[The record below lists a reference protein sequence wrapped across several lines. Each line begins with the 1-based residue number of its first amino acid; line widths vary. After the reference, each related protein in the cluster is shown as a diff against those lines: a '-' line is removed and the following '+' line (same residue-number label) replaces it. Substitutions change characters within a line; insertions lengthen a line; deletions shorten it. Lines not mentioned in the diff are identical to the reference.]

1 MKLFYFCDHSF
12 LDMKDNFEKSFKDK
26 FELNFKY
33 LEKVNLNRNQP
44 GSGIDIWK
52 YKTEMIIEAIK
63 NNYNNVIVISDI
75 DIIFYKPVIPTIEE
89 YMVDKEIC
97 FQKEKIHGGINIGF
111 MSILCNDNTLNFWNS
126 VYSILCNS
134 NYWDQQIV
142 NDLIYKKKYNIKWN
156 LFPHSIWTYSQGS
169 FNKEIILHHANCI
182 STKEGKYKQMEII
195 SNYMNS

>member
-126 VYSILCNS
+126 VYSILC
-134 NYWDQQIV
+134 
-142 NDLIYKKKYNIKWN
+142 
-156 LFPHSIWTYSQGS
+156 
-169 FNKEIILHHANCI
+169 
-182 STKEGKYKQMEII
+182 
-195 SNYMNS
+195 